1 MALNLQASD
10 FELFGLPEQFALD
23 LKALDAQWK
32 ALQRE
37 IHPDKFA
44 AQGAVAQRLAMQWS
58 VRVNEAYQRLKNPT
72 QRAAHL
78 CERRGAPVN
87 AERNTAMPPAFL
99 VQQMEWR
106 EELEE
111 STGENELEALLDRTQ
126 GARRDT
132 LTRIASLLDE
142 QSDAAAAATQVRAL
156 MFVERF
162 AAEVEQRLDQ
172 LGQ

>member
-23 LKALDAQWK
+23 PQALDAQWK

-37 IHPDKFA
+37 THPDKFA

-72 QRAAHL
+72 QRAAYL
-78 CERRGAPVN
+78 CARRGCPVD

-99 VQQMEWR
+99 MQQMEWR

-111 STGENELEALLDRTQ
+111 ATDVDNLESLADRTTAVRKDLLTQ
-126 GARRDT
+126 IAR
-132 LTRIASLLDE
+132 SLDE
-142 QSDAAAAATQVRAL
+142 QSDATAAATQVRAL

-162 AAEVEQRLDQ
+162 ASEVEQRLDQ
-172 LGQ
+172 LEQ